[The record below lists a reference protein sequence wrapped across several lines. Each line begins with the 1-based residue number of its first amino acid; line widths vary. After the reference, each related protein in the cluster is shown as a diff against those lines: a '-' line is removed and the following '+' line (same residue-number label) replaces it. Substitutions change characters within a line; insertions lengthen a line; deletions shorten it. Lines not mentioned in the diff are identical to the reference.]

1 MSSINSIF
9 KKLYFILV
17 KIIFDLIYGKLNP
30 IQDNIFKNIKII
42 KIKIVEKSNKEYE
55 IYEIEK
61 ARVYSDLSQNVAYI
75 KDGQVYD
82 KLSIQI
88 EDNTLVNVNKNKILK
103 TGTRK
108 FLQKKID
115 GNVLSLIQGVPGIEN
130 YGHWLLD
137 IIPKLIIT
145 KRYKNL
151 NSFDAFL
158 FPNINKEFQKTTF
171 DYFDIPKEKLI
182 DGSKIR
188 HLYADKFT
196 IPAHPYWE
204 LDHHQLTTVSNVDK
218 NILLKIQDIFLS
230 KNKNNEKNSKKI
242 FIDRSDSKFNHNK
255 LSNNDEVC
263 IHLKE
268 LGFEIVQ
275 LTKLSF
281 EEQIKIFNS
290 AQIVVANHGAGL
302 TNIIFCKTNTQIV
315 EIESPNFK
323 CDVFGN
329 ISNYLNLNYKKV
341 KANLNT
347 SNNEE
352 IFVELKN
359 LNF

>member
-1 MSSINSIF
+1 MLSISSIF
-9 KKLYFILV
+9 KKIYFIIV
-17 KIIFDLIYGKLNP
+17 KLIFDVIYGKLRP
-30 IQDNIFKNIKII
+30 IQNNFFKNIKIT
-42 KIKIVEKSNKEYE
+42 KIKFNEKSNNEYE
-55 IYEIEK
+55 IYEIDK

-88 EDNTLVNVNKNKILK
+88 EDNTLVDINKNKILQ

-108 FLQKKID
+108 FLQKKIH
-115 GNVLSLIQGVPGIEN
+115 GNVLSLVQGVPGIEN

-137 IIPKLIIT
+137 IIPKLIIS
-145 KRYKNL
+145 KRYKDL
-151 NSFDAFL
+151 DDFDAFL

-171 DYFDIPKEKLI
+171 NYFNIPKEKLI
-182 DGSKIR
+182 DCSKIR

-196 IPAHPYWE
+196 IPAHPYWK
-204 LDHHQLTTVSNVDK
+204 LNHHQLDTVANVDK
-218 NILLKIQDIFLS
+218 NILLKIQEIFLS
-230 KNKNNEKNSKKI
+230 KNTYGGTKLKKI
-242 FIDRSDSKFNHNK
+242 FIDRSDSKSNHNK
-255 LSNNDEVC
+255 LSNNEEVC
-263 IHLKE
+263 IHLKRQ
-268 LGFEIVQ
+268 GFEIVQ

-302 TNIIFCKTNTQIV
+302 TNIIFCKTNTQII
-315 EIESPNFK
+315 EIESPYFK

-329 ISNYLNLNYKKV
+329 ISNFLNLNYKKV
-341 KANLNT
+341 KANLNF
-347 SNNEE
+347 SNNNE
-352 IFVELKN
+352 IAVKLEN